1 MKVTTGDFD
10 WSRLR
15 SARDKKCHSFYQ
27 DLKKYLFVIANSDEK
42 IYTTSTF
49 LATTSKAATS
59 KPTTSKAATS
69 KASTSKASKAQ
80 PEDDNTLP
88 GPQTRSKATTDNIT
102 PEPTFSKEVI
112 RDKTRAKDRKTLAR
126 NCAKKGTHSP
136 SAASVRQRAI
146 EQNEDE
152 AIEQDEDEA
161 IEQDEDG
168 DDKIVLS
175 LPVTK
180 RLGRKRKAHTSNK
193 PLEYYNNIIR
203 NLFND
208 HSKKLKLDNF

>member
-15 SARDKKCHSFYQ
+15 SERDKKCHSFYQ
-27 DLKKYLFVIANSDEK
+27 DLKKYLFVIASAEEK
-42 IYTTSTF
+42 IHTTSTG
-49 LATTSKAATS
+49 LAA
-59 KPTTSKAATS
+59 TSKAATS

-80 PEDDNTLP
+80 PQDDNTLP
-88 GPQTRSKATTDNIT
+88 GPQTRSKATKDNIT

-112 RDKTRAKDRKTLAR
+112 RDKIRAKDRKTLAR
-126 NCAKKGTHSP
+126 TCAKKGTHSP

-146 EQNEDE
+146 EQN
-152 AIEQDEDEA
+152 EDEA